1 MNVDEGID
9 TFSCQDFTPVFLD
22 ELLKNNTTTNFT
34 MEAEEACGS
43 NTVCLFDALATQNIA
58 IGQSTRDEQQLTD
71 NVIAQVGTLN

>member
-9 TFSCQDFTPVFLD
+9 TFSCQDFTPVFFD
-22 ELLKNNTTTNFT
+22 ELLNNTDDNFT
-34 MEAEEACGS
+34 MEAREACGS

>member
-9 TFSCQDFTPVFLD
+9 TFSCQDFTPVFLN
-22 ELLKNNTTTNFT
+22 ELMSNDDNFT
-34 MEAEEACGS
+34 MEAREACGS